1 MTQLIKAFAKDD
13 SGLAG
18 IQYGLFVALIA
29 LITAV
34 CVTGLGVMFSPA
46 AKITG
51 VGVGVG
57 GE

>member
-51 VGVGVG
+51 VGVG